1 MGACQAL
8 QVSLLTSLIPLRVLL
23 DNLVPVNAHSRADRY
38 EGDRD
43 DNPDNR
49 PNDVRTGPVFL
60 RALSARP
67 QRPYEQKDD
76 VDDGNAHEEQRE
88 HPLTS

>member
-43 DNPDNR
+43 DTPDNR
-49 PNDVRTGPVFL
+49 PDDICTGPVFL
-60 RALSARP
+60 RALGARRK
-67 QRPYEQKDD
+67 RPYEQKDD